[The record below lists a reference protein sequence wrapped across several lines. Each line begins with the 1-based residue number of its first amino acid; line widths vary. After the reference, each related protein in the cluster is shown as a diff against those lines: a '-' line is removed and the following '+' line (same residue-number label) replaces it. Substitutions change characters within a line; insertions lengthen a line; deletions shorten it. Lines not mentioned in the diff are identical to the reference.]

1 LNIQTEKQS
10 SSTPIGLVVGPALAG
25 GNMLVAASANKH
37 FSIEL
42 QNNSLIDRDI
52 KAGETF
58 YGLIAIN
65 DNGFMPL
72 SLEVTR

>member
-25 GNMLVAASANKH
+25 GNMLIASSANKN
-37 FSIEL
+37 FKTEL
-42 QNNSLIDRDI
+42 LNNSIKDREI

-72 SLEVTR
+72 SLEMIR